1 VDDIIVALNDFSL
14 QGKQPRSSSVKKNNN
29 KKPRRGGNRRGK
41 MGQAPSFAIDPDTP
55 PLTLKECSLNAVAEF
70 IKSGRARRIVVMT
83 GAGISTAAGSV
94 FFLSSIQ
101 VHDQYANMPP
111 VPDFRS
117 PDTGL
122 YSNLMD
128 LDLPEPEAIF
138 DIEYFRTNPKPF
150 YVLAKELYPGRYHPT
165 ISHVFI
171 SLLARKGL
179 LHMLFTQNIDCL
191 ERAAGIPPELI
202 VEAHGSFATQRCIVC
217 KAPFDDVKMKEF
229 VSQAK
234 VPHCEEEGCNGL
246 VKPDITFFGEALP
259 RKFYENIDYAR
270 TADLVIVMGTSL
282 LVQPFASLPNYPPD
296 HVPRVLINR
305 EQVGNFGSRADDVML
320 LMDCDKGVRDLA
332 NALGWKDELEEMWK
346 GIVGEKEA
354 ERQIQGSGNMAMTL
368 QNEVNKLAEV
378 MDEALTL
385 DGQKKG
391 KEGEEGK
398 AKVSM
403 GEVSKTEDKEQKDET
418 GQKGTFQ
425 EGDVQSAAQGQADRR
440 ESDGKEK
447 L

>member
-1 VDDIIVALNDFSL
+1 
-14 QGKQPRSSSVKKNNN
+14 
-29 KKPRRGGNRRGK
+29 

-55 PLTLKECSLNAVAEF
+55 PLTLKERSLNAVAEF

-83 GAGISTAAGSV
+83 GAGISTAAG
-94 FFLSSIQ
+94 I
-101 VHDQYANMPP
+101 
-111 VPDFRS
+111 PDFRS

-171 SLLARKGL
+171 SLLGRKGL

-270 TADLVIVMGTSL
+270 TADLVIVM
-282 LVQPFASLPNYPPD
+282 
-296 HVPRVLINR
+296 
-305 EQVGNFGSRADDVML
+305 VGNFGSRADDVML

-332 NALGWKDELEEMWK
+332 NALG
-346 GIVGEKEA
+346 V
-354 ERQIQGSGNMAMTL
+354 
-368 QNEVNKLAEV
+368 
-378 MDEALTL
+378 
-385 DGQKKG
+385 
-391 KEGEEGK
+391 EG
-398 AKVSM
+398 
-403 GEVSKTEDKEQKDET
+403 
-418 GQKGTFQ
+418 
-425 EGDVQSAAQGQADRR
+425 
-440 ESDGKEK
+440 
-447 L
+447 